1 MALPGAGSSRHP
13 GRSTSIGVSWPADPP
28 PRALYHPYGAL
39 SRLWESL
46 VLLGLVVVMPTVYR
60 SLAEIA
66 ATGAPPESERRVA
79 MWLAYC
85 AIQVASKLP
94 VSFRYTLTGCRA
106 ALDLGGFAAL
116 LLGALAFVTGH
127 SHLLTV
133 GGWRV
138 ALVLAV
144 VGLGSFYAKPMD
156 SDDGPV
162 PFGRQLLAKVVGTL
176 VYAPMIAVLVILA
189 GGAPGR

>member
-1 MALPGAGSSRHP
+1 LSSSSRHAD
-13 GRSTSIGVSWPADPP
+13 RTTSFGVSWPADPP

-94 VSFRYTLTGCRA
+94 VSFRYPHTGWRA
-106 ALDLGGFAAL
+106 ALELGGFAAL
-116 LLGALAFVTGH
+116 LLGALAFVLGH
-127 SHLLTV
+127 ANALTV
-133 GGWRV
+133 GGWRL
-138 ALVLAV
+138 ALGVAV
-144 VGLGSFYAKPMD
+144 VGLGAFYAWPMD

-162 PFGRQLLAKVVGTL
+162 PFGRQLLAKAVGTL